1 MGRCGFHR
9 LALSNGCRH
18 NPLAMASLRRTG
30 SAKRIAMRKPGR
42 RSVLVTG
49 ASGGI
54 GRAICRAFAARG
66 WYVGVHYHQQKTEA
80 AKTLRAVRVT
90 GGTGGLFQ
98 ADVRE
103 AESVRGMIAEF
114 ITKAPR
120 PSAFICSA
128 GIAASRLL
136 VRQAEDE
143 WADVLQTNLT
153 GTFHCLQ
160 AMGVPLLSQGGGSIV
175 VIGSYAGYH
184 GSTGQA
190 AYAASK
196 AGLIGLVKT
205 VAQEWGPQNVRVNL
219 VLPGWHQTGLS
230 EGAMPDN
237 HDWPDHALRRPP
249 ALEEVARTIVHMVQ
263 LNDMSGQVW
272 NCDSRDV

>member
-1 MGRCGFHR
+1 MT
-9 LALSNGCRH
+9 SPN
-18 NPLAMASLRRTG
+18 RTG
-30 SAKRIAMRKPGR
+30 SPKRIATRKPAR
-42 RSVLVTG
+42 QSVLVTG

-54 GRAICRAFAARG
+54 GRAICRAFAAAG
-66 WYVGVHYHQQKTEA
+66 WYVGVHYHRRKVEA
-80 AKTLRAVRVT
+80 AKTLRLVRVT
-90 GGTGGLFQ
+90 GGTGGLYQ

-114 ITKAPR
+114 IKKAPR
-120 PSAFICSA
+120 PSAFICNA

-136 VRQAEDE
+136 LRQAEDE

-160 AMGVPLLSQGGGSIV
+160 AMVPPLLTQGGGSIV
-175 VIGSYAGYH
+175 VLGSYAGCH
-184 GSTGQA
+184 GATGQA

-205 VAQEWGPQNVRVNL
+205 AAQEWGSQNVRVNL
-219 VLPGWHQTGLS
+219 ALPGWQQTGLS
-230 EGAMPDN
+230 EGAMPDA
-237 HDWPDHALRRPP
+237 HEWPDHALRRPP
-249 ALEEVARTIVHMVQ
+249 AIEEVARTIVHMAQ

-272 NCDSRDV
+272 NCDSRDL

>member
-1 MGRCGFHR
+1 
-9 LALSNGCRH
+9 
-18 NPLAMASLRRTG
+18 MAFLTRTA
-30 SAKRIAMRKPGR
+30 SAKRATARTPGR

-54 GRAICRAFAARG
+54 GRAICRAFAAAG
-66 WYVGVHYHQQKTEA
+66 WYIGVHYHRRKAEA
-80 AKTLRAVRVT
+80 EETLRAVRVT

-103 AESVRGMIAEF
+103 VESVRLMIDTF
-114 ITKAPR
+114 LDKAPQ
-120 PSAFICSA
+120 PMAFICNA
-128 GIAASRLL
+128 GIGASSLV
-136 VRQAEDE
+136 VRQRDE
-143 WADVLQTNLT
+143 EWMTVVHTNLT

-160 AMGVPLLSQGGGSIV
+160 SVAPALFAQGGGSIV
-175 VIGSYAGYH
+175 VIGSHAGVH

-205 VAQEWGPQNVRVNL
+205 AAQEWGSQNVRVNL
-219 VLPGWHQTGLS
+219 LLPGWHRTGLS
-230 EGAMPDN
+230 EGAMPED

-249 ALEEVARTIVHMVQ
+249 ALEEVARTIVHMAQ
-263 LNDMSGQVW
+263 LNDLSGQIW
-272 NCDSRDV
+272 SCDSRDL

>member
-1 MGRCGFHR
+1 
-9 LALSNGCRH
+9 
-18 NPLAMASLRRTG
+18 MAFLTRTA
-30 SAKRIAMRKPGR
+30 SAKRATARTPGR

-54 GRAICRAFAARG
+54 GRAICRAFAAAG
-66 WYVGVHYHQQKTEA
+66 WYIGVHYHRRKAEA
-80 AKTLRAVRVT
+80 EETLRAVRVT

-103 AESVRGMIAEF
+103 AESVRLMIETF
-114 ITKAPR
+114 LDKAPQ
-120 PSAFICSA
+120 PMAFICNA
-128 GIAASRLL
+128 GIGASSLV
-136 VRQAEDE
+136 VRQRDE
-143 WADVLQTNLT
+143 EWMTVVHTNLT

-160 AMGVPLLSQGGGSIV
+160 SVAPALFAQGGGSIV
-175 VIGSYAGYH
+175 VIGSHAGVH

-205 VAQEWGPQNVRVNL
+205 AAQEWGSQNVRVNL
-219 VLPGWHQTGLS
+219 LLPGWHRTGLS
-230 EGAMPDN
+230 EGAMPED

-249 ALEEVARTIVHMVQ
+249 ALEEVARTIVHMAQ
-263 LNDMSGQVW
+263 LNDLSGQIW
-272 NCDSRDV
+272 SCDSRDL

>member
-1 MGRCGFHR
+1 MRIRR
-9 LALSNGCRH
+9 LALSKGCGH
-18 NPLAMASLRRTG
+18 NPVAMPSLKRTG
-30 SAKRIAMRKPGR
+30 STKRIVMRKPSR

-54 GRAICRAFAARG
+54 GRAICRAFAAAG
-66 WYVGVHYHQQKTEA
+66 WHVGVHYYRHKAEA

-103 AESVRGMIAEF
+103 ADSVRQMIDNFTEQ
-114 ITKAPR
+114 APQ
-120 PSAFICSA
+120 PAAFICNA

-136 VRQAEDE
+136 LRQAENE
-143 WADVLQTNLT
+143 WTDVVQTNLT

-160 AMGVPLLSQGGGSIV
+160 AMVSPLLTQGGGSIV
-175 VIGSYAGYH
+175 VIGSHAGLH
-184 GSTGQA
+184 GSTGQT

-205 VAQEWGPQNVRVNL
+205 AAQEWGPQNVRVNL
-219 VLPGWHQTGLS
+219 VLPGWQQTGLS
-230 EGAMPDN
+230 EGAMPDD

-249 ALEEVARTIVHMVQ
+249 AIEEVARTIVHMAQ

-272 NCDSRDV
+272 NCDSRDL